1 MDGPK
6 LNRCCAGG
14 IGPDADIL
22 SQTENLVAN
31 QCHPS
36 DQFRLK
42 FVPLFLLFLSAT
54 FVFRRSSSSSF
65 PPFLLLHL
73 VFLLLLQAVLL
84 LHFSLSFSV
93 FLFLLCRTF
102 LSLSHFVFLPIFS
115 ASLRLFVS
123 LFSLSLFLSIP
134 HPRLLLFLF
143 RLVNKD
149 RAPGPEVVHLWGC
162 VGRLPLAPAAAAVG
176 SS

>member
-14 IGPDADIL
+14 IGPDPDIL
-22 SQTENLVAN
+22 SQTENPVAN

-65 PPFLLLHL
+65 PPFLLL
-73 VFLLLLQAVLL
+73 LQAVLL
-84 LHFSLSFSV
+84 LHFSLSLSPYSSSSSV
-93 FLFLLCRTF
+93 ALFCRSLA
-102 LSLSHFVFLPIFS
+102 LSSF
-115 ASLRLFVS
+115 R
-123 LFSLSLFLSIP
+123 FSLSRSVCLFL
-134 HPRLLLFLF
+134 
-143 RLVNKD
+143 
-149 RAPGPEVVHLWGC
+149 
-162 VGRLPLAPAAAAVG
+162 
-176 SS
+176 

>member
-65 PPFLLLHL
+65 PPFLLLLL
-73 VFLLLLQAVLL
+73 VFLLLLPVVLL
-84 LHFSLSFSV
+84 FHF
-93 FLFLLCRTF
+93 F
-102 LSLSHFVFLPIFS
+102 LSLSPYSSSSSVALFCR
-115 ASLRLFVS
+115 SLALSSFR
-123 LFSLSLFLSIP
+123 FSLSRS
-134 HPRLLLFLF
+134 
-143 RLVNKD
+143 V
-149 RAPGPEVVHLWGC
+149 C
-162 VGRLPLAPAAAAVG
+162 
-176 SS
+176 